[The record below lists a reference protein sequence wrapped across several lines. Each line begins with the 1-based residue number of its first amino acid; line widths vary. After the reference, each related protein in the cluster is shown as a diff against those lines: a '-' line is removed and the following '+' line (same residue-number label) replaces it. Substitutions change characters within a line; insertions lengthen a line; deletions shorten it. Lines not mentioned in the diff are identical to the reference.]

1 MEKTRITC
9 SVSKCQRNLLL
20 SLDLWLLS
28 LLASWVRRNTLSH
41 RRNNHTRRQQQR
53 LVHIL
58 HTCTSH
64 PSSSKQSPSITQAV
78 IDSLESLTYKTC
90 SKTRNSQEQEPKRTE
105 LASSVLLSSLCAL
118 RMTKPETV
126 IKKLHPY
133 ICGGDRSEFSKIV
146 RVNSASDSRNITSRP
161 RHKANRSKKRAN
173 PPIRFHAYDRLE
185 PLPQLLRNC

>member
-1 MEKTRITC
+1 MGSPQHIKSQAEQPHASSTTTTSPHSSYLYFSPFFFQTIT
-9 SVSKCQRNLLL
+9 L
-20 SLDLWLLS
+20 
-28 LLASWVRRNTLSH
+28 
-41 RRNNHTRRQQQR
+41 
-53 LVHIL
+53 
-58 HTCTSH
+58 
-64 PSSSKQSPSITQAV
+64 SITQAV

-146 RVNSASDSRNITSRP
+146 RINSASDSRNITSRS
-161 RHKANRSKKRAN
+161 RHKANRSEKRASL
-173 PPIRFHAYDRLE
+173 PIRFPASDRLGS
-185 PLPQLLRNC
+185 LSQLLRSC